1 MTMFKMIGRVIIARI
16 LSKYIVVSVQGIAY
30 ALVCL
35 SMKVSMKVSNK
46 IVLVIFARNTLA
58 TSVIFDLYYI

>member
-35 SMKVSMKVSNK
+35 SIKVSMKVSNK
-46 IVLVIFARNTLA
+46 IVLVIFARNALV